1 MSSAA
6 GPSGVNVAL
15 PSRPGLFLPTTTP
28 AVFAGCV
35 KVDDGPLN
43 GTLLLSTSATMPGP
57 GKPELAMTCDGVCGM
72 VCVTPYV
79 MLVLSTILQS
89 QRSALCCLT

>member
-6 GPSGVNVAL
+6 VPSVVTVAL
-15 PSRPGLFLPTTTP
+15 QSRPGLFLPTTTP

-72 VCVTPYV
+72 GCVTPYV
-79 MLVLSTILQS
+79 MLVVSTILQS
-89 QRSALCCLT
+89 ERARLVCLT

>member
-6 GPSGVNVAL
+6 VPSVVTVAL
-15 PSRPGLFLPTTTP
+15 QRRPGLFLPTTTP
-28 AVFAGCV
+28 AVFAGGV

-72 VCVTPYV
+72 EWVTPYV
-79 MLVLSTILQS
+79 MLVFLTIPQS
-89 QRSALCCLT
+89 QRFHLCCLT